1 MGEDYARFA
10 RLVGV
15 NPESHRAYQR
25 ERHHLDLLRRAR
37 SGELAAKLAAGRR
50 VERRARAT
58 ALLRAGRRLAPG
70 AA

>member
-15 NPESHRAYQR
+15 NPESHRAYER
-25 ERHHLDLLRRAR
+25 ERHLDLLRRAR

>member
-15 NPESHRAYQR
+15 SPQSHRAYER
-25 ERHHLDLLRRAR
+25 ERHLDLLRRAR
-37 SGELAAKLAAGRR
+37 SGGLAAELAVGRR
-50 VERRARAT
+50 AERRTRTT

>member
-1 MGEDYARFA
+1 MREDYARFA

-15 NPESHRAYQR
+15 NPESHRAYER
-25 ERHHLDLLRRAR
+25 ERHLDLLRRAR
-37 SGELAAKLAAGRR
+37 SGELAAELAAARR
-50 VERRARAT
+50 VERRTRAT